1 MPERDDTETQKDTEL
16 QAQIKEDIESIRE
29 DGYDVFLLVKIA
41 QRMDQLIGA
50 MNAVINNQRLIVELL
65 AIEDEQFVS
74 EEHLP
79 DKDDT
84 IQ

>member
-1 MPERDDTETQKDTEL
+1 MPERDDTEKQRDAEL

-65 AIEDEQFVS
+65 AIEDEQFAS
-74 EEHLP
+74 EEDLP
-79 DKDDT
+79 DKGDT